1 MWAAAPGPGFGP
13 GAVLPPGSNASVE
26 HEGAAAIRLERLDED
41 RRVVDAVL
49 GGDRDAFRPIV
60 EREAG
65 TMIAACARILGE
77 RAEAEDAAQEAFV
90 IAYRSLAT
98 WRGDGPLGG
107 WLCRIAVRIALRR
120 ASGRKVVA
128 WLDPRPGGGPL
139 GPQPAA
145 GVTSAAHVAAS
156 APDPAVITLRA
167 ERDATL
173 RRAVAQLDEPYREV
187 VALRFFGD
195 RSLSEIAELTDRPLG
210 TVKTHL
216 HRGLAR
222 LRAAVE
228 GEMR

>member
-13 GAVLPPGSNASVE
+13 GAVLPRENNASVE
-26 HEGAAAIRLERLDED
+26 REGAAAIRLERLDED

-65 TMIAACARILGE
+65 TMIAACARILGD

-90 IAYRSLAT
+90 IAYRSLST
-98 WRGDGPLGG
+98 WRADGPLGA
-107 WLCRIAVRIALRR
+107 WLVRIAVRVALRKA
-120 ASGRKVVA
+120 ASRRTVT
-128 WLDPRPGGGPL
+128 WLHPRPGGGPL
-139 GPQPAA
+139 EPQPAP
-145 GVTSAAHVAAS
+145 GVATAAYVPASAA
-156 APDPAVITLRA
+156 DPAVVTLHA

-195 RSLSEIAELTDRPLG
+195 RSLNEIAELTDRPLG

-216 HRGLAR
+216 HRGLVR